1 MLKLLIKQRLL
12 WKIITIFWL
21 MTFLTILANI
31 YITKEI
37 AFSEFKS
44 EHFKEKTN
52 ALGLEAVELYESEG
66 LKALRKWYR
75 QVYRKE
81 GLRVSLLDEQLNAIG
96 KRESVKEDSESE
108 YKLFSSPSDLHKHL
122 LNLADQE
129 ITSISGNTYLFRI
142 LPSPAL
148 RAKFNPDTLH
158 LYRFLSSFLIIFL
171 GSLWLYRS
179 IATPLKIL
187 HEASSKLSVGDFS
200 VRTKPAI
207 GSRKD
212 ELGQLACA
220 FDQMAI
226 KIEALLTNQKQ
237 LFRDIS
243 HEIRTPLTRQ
253 KLALELAKDSPNPL
267 EYLTQ
272 IERQN
277 SHIDTLVN
285 NLLTFMRLEDTP
297 ITEYETVDLNNMLDD
312 LINEAELDAQSKK
325 LDIKKQLEQNSLVQC
340 NYILL
345 LRAFENILMNAIKY
359 SPDGSQILV
368 KTWRTNGKVCASISD
383 QGFGIPEEDLENIL
397 KPFYRADQSRNQ
409 QSGGYG
415 LGLAITEKIIKQ
427 HHGSLIIKN
436 LTPHGLEVTIELDAI
451 E

>member
-1 MLKLLIKQRLL
+1 
-12 WKIITIFWL
+12 
-21 MTFLTILANI
+21 
-31 YITKEI
+31 
-37 AFSEFKS
+37 
-44 EHFKEKTN
+44 
-52 ALGLEAVELYESEG
+52 
-66 LKALRKWYR
+66 
-75 QVYRKE
+75 
-81 GLRVSLLDEQLNAIG
+81 
-96 KRESVKEDSESE
+96 
-108 YKLFSSPSDLHKHL
+108 
-122 LNLADQE
+122 
-129 ITSISGNTYLFRI
+129 
-142 LPSPAL
+142 
-148 RAKFNPDTLH
+148 
-158 LYRFLSSFLIIFL
+158 LIIFL

>member
-1 MLKLLIKQRLL
+1 
-12 WKIITIFWL
+12 
-21 MTFLTILANI
+21 
-31 YITKEI
+31 
-37 AFSEFKS
+37 
-44 EHFKEKTN
+44 
-52 ALGLEAVELYESEG
+52 
-66 LKALRKWYR
+66 
-75 QVYRKE
+75 
-81 GLRVSLLDEQLNAIG
+81 
-96 KRESVKEDSESE
+96 
-108 YKLFSSPSDLHKHL
+108 
-122 LNLADQE
+122 
-129 ITSISGNTYLFRI
+129 
-142 LPSPAL
+142 
-148 RAKFNPDTLH
+148 
-158 LYRFLSSFLIIFL
+158 
-171 GSLWLYRS
+171 
-179 IATPLKIL
+179 
-187 HEASSKLSVGDFS
+187 
-200 VRTKPAI
+200 
-207 GSRKD
+207 
-212 ELGQLACA
+212 
-220 FDQMAI
+220 
-226 KIEALLTNQKQ
+226 
-237 LFRDIS
+237 
-243 HEIRTPLTRQ
+243 
-253 KLALELAKDSPNPL
+253 
-267 EYLTQ
+267 
-272 IERQN
+272 
-277 SHIDTLVN
+277 
-285 NLLTFMRLEDTP
+285 MRLEDTP